1 MKREESSLDKVKPI
15 RPGVG
20 QDAHKQ
26 QFLDYVSLIY
36 DEFRQAGGFRPA
48 IMLFTFVDEEGD
60 ATTNYL
66 VPEDEKH
73 KASLFVG
80 RALTSSI
87 SQVSQWDID
96 A

>member
-1 MKREESSLDKVKPI
+1 MNREESSSDKIRPI

-26 QFLDYVSLIY
+26 QFIDYVGVIY
-36 DEFRQAGGFRPA
+36 DEFLKSGATRPA
-48 IMLFTFVDEEGD
+48 MLLFTFVDEEGD

-66 VPEDEKH
+66 VPEDEKN
-73 KASLFVG
+73 KSSLFVG
-80 RALTSSI
+80 RAFASCMA
-87 SQVSQWDID
+87 QVSEWDIN